1 MKNLTETDRVGILLA
16 SGYTKKEIAAQ
27 TGKSINTVSKE
38 TDNLY
43 KKTNCRNLADIT
55 RYMINRYSGIPVE
68 DILFRAAQDA
78 TIAIAAAFLGWCAMQ
93 PEAIEKFNEAFTKLA
108 TMFTQ

>member
-16 SGYTKKEIAAQ
+16 SGFTKKEIAAQ

-55 RYMINRYSGIPVE
+55 RYMIARYSGLPVE
-68 DILFRAAQDA
+68 DILFRAAHDA
-78 TIAIAAAFLGWCAMQ
+78 TIAVAAAFLGWCAMQ
-93 PEAIEKFNEAFTKLA
+93 PEVAEKLNAALTSLFNCIK
-108 TMFTQ
+108 